1 MSGMEYVLPVVA
13 LLAVL
18 FLVARGLPAARW
30 PLVIAGTL
38 VVIVAVVLIERA
50 GLWPAGWKVR

>member
-1 MSGMEYVLPVVA
+1 MEFVLPVVA

-18 FLVARGLPAARW
+18 FLVSRGLPLGRW

-38 VVIVAVVLIERA
+38 AAIVLVVMAERA
-50 GLWPAGWKVR
+50 GLWPAGFRVN

>member
-1 MSGMEYVLPVVA
+1 MGQVVTVVA

-30 PLVIAGTL
+30 PVVIAGTL
-38 VVIVAVVLIERA
+38 VVVLLVVLAERN
-50 GLWPAGWKVR
+50 GLWPAGWRVN